1 MVEGSVQ
8 AQGAYISTE
17 QLADMISTLPA
28 GKLCILNAVVQPDDM
43 DIFRQHA
50 KARIPGARVL
60 DLHMFK
66 DLKSPYPFMMPPQD
80 HFLRLIKAMNIRK
93 SQTVVIYEHG
103 KGWFASRAAF
113 MLKTFGHPN
122 VYILDGNFAKWQRE
136 NREIESDG
144 EQADNDLMA
153 DFDY

>member
-1 MVEGSVQ
+1 
-8 AQGAYISTE
+8 
-17 QLADMISTLPA
+17 
-28 GKLCILNAVVQPDDM
+28 
-43 DIFRQHA
+43 
-50 KARIPGARVL
+50 
-60 DLHMFK
+60 
-66 DLKSPYPFMMPPQD
+66 MMPPQD

-144 EQADNDLMA
+144 EQADNDFMA